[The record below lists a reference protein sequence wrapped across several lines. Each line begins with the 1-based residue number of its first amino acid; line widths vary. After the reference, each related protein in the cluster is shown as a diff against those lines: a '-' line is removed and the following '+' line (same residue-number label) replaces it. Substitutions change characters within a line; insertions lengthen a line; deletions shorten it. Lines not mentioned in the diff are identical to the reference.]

1 MPVMTKG
8 DIVDNLCEQVGG
20 FSKKEA
26 ADVVETVFS
35 SMKRALEE
43 GDTVKISGFG
53 NFEVKD
59 KRPRRG
65 RNPQTGQPLTIDAR
79 RVLAFRPSA
88 VLKTALNE
96 ED

>member
-1 MPVMTKG
+1 MTKG

-26 ADVVETVFS
+26 ADIVESVFS
-35 SMKRALEE
+35 TMKIALYLGEP
-43 GDTVKISGFG
+43 VRISGFAIL
-53 NFEVKD
+53 EVPQK
-59 KRPRRG
+59 KPRRG
-65 RNPQTGQPLTIDAR
+65 RNPQTGEQITIEAR

-88 VLKTALNE
+88 VLKTVLNE